1 MIKRNDIKCGN
12 ILIRKKRINMNTD
25 MINFSEV
32 EYILNYINDNHIK
45 EIEERFSNYL
55 DWCNSE
61 VENFKPDNKEN
72 NEETLNDQ

>member
-32 EYILNYINDNHIK
+32 EYILNYIDENHIK
-45 EIEERFSNYL
+45 EIEERFSHYL
-55 DWCNSE
+55 NWCNSE

>member
-32 EYILNYINDNHIK
+32 EYILNYIDENHIK
-45 EIEERFSNYL
+45 EIEERFSHYL
-55 DWCNSE
+55 NCCNSE

>member
-32 EYILNYINDNHIK
+32 EYILNYIDENHIK
-45 EIEERFSNYL
+45 EIEERFSHYL

>member
-1 MIKRNDIKCGN
+1 
-12 ILIRKKRINMNTD
+12 MNTD
-25 MINFSEV
+25 IINFSEV